1 MTWWLLPAP
10 PRPAVI
16 EEIAEEIVFID
27 AEAAATAALVS
38 LVADAGLMDSG
49 DQGPALSDFL

>member
-1 MTWWLLPAP
+1 MAVASPTT
-10 PRPAVI
+10 PAVI